1 MATGITTVVF
11 DLGGVLIDWNPR
23 HLYRKVFGADVAAME
38 AFLAEIC
45 TPEWNAALDAG
56 GSFAGAVAQL
66 AAAHPEQAELIDMY
80 HSRWPEMLGDSFAGT
95 VEILGEVRR
104 AGYRTYALS
113 NWSAETFPM
122 TRPLYPFLGEMDG
135 ILISGE
141 VGVGKPDPAIFR
153 EFIARF
159 GIEPSETVYID
170 DWDRNVAAAN
180 GLGLCAIQFIDADQ
194 LRADLRRLGVAVA
207 AAPPA
212 PHPADEGAG
221 SNHSGART

>member
-1 MATGITTVVF
+1 MATEITTVVF

-23 HLYRKVFGADVAAME
+23 HLYRKVFGDDVAAME
-38 AFLAEIC
+38 SFLAEVC
-45 TPEWNAALDAG
+45 TLEWNAGLDAG
-56 GSFAGAVAQL
+56 GSFADAVADL
-66 AAAHPEQAELIDMY
+66 GAAHPEHAELIAIY
-80 HSRWPEMLGDSFAGT
+80 HSRWPEMLGDAFAET

-113 NWSAETFPM
+113 NWSAETFPI
-122 TRPLYPFLGEMDG
+122 TRPHYPFLDEMDG

-159 GIEPSETVYID
+159 GIEPARTVYID
-170 DWDRNVAAAN
+170 DWDRNVATASD
-180 GLGLCAIQFIDADQ
+180 LGLQSIQFIDAAQ

-207 AAPPA
+207 PAPPA
-212 PHPADEGAG
+212 
-221 SNHSGART
+221 